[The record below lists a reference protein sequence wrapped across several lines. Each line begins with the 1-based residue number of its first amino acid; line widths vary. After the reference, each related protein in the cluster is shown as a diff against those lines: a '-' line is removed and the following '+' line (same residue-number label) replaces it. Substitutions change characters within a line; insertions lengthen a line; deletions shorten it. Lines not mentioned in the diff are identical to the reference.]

1 MEHNSLLEPN
11 TDLQALTD
19 QIREV
24 YGRVVYSHKTQEKCA
39 DILNKQHR
47 QIKTWQLILSAF
59 TTTSVLSRVF
69 TGYDWTL
76 AAAAILS
83 TVQFGF
89 NAYLKEYD
97 LGKVAQRHAESAADL
112 LGIREA
118 YFTLLTDI
126 QSKLIDVTDVVARR
140 DQLQQDLLNAYKS
153 APRSFPKAYNAASK
167 ALKEMEEMTF
177 SDSEIDKFLPSVL
190 RKGQG

>member
-1 MEHNSLLEPN
+1 MEPN
-11 TDLQALTD
+11 SQPNPLPDLHALTD
-19 QIREV
+19 QIREI

-39 DILNKQHR
+39 DILNNQHR
-47 QIKTWQLILSAF
+47 LIKTWQLILSAF

-83 TVQFGF
+83 TIQFGF

-97 LGKVAQRHAESAADL
+97 LGKVAQRHAESANDL

-126 QSKLIDVTDVVARR
+126 QSKLIRVEDVVAKR
-140 DQLQQDLLNAYKS
+140 DQLEQDLLNIYKS
-153 APRSFPKAYNAASK
+153 APRSFPSAYRAASK

-177 SDSEIDKFLPSVL
+177 SDAEIDKFLPNIL
-190 RKGQG
+190 RKCKN

>member
-1 MEHNSLLEPN
+1 MEPN
-11 TDLQALTD
+11 SQPDPAPDLEALTD
-19 QIREV
+19 QIREI

-47 QIKTWQLILSAF
+47 QIKTGQLVLSAF

-83 TVQFGF
+83 TIQFGF

-112 LGIREA
+112 LSIREA

-126 QSKLIDVTDVVARR
+126 QSKLTDVTDVVARR
-140 DQLQQDLLNAYKS
+140 DQLQQDLLNVYKS
-153 APRSFPKAYNAASK
+153 APRSFPKAYKAASK
-167 ALKEMEEMTF
+167 ALKAMEEMTF
-177 SDSEIDKFLPSVL
+177 SDSEIDKFLPSIL
-190 RKGQG
+190 RKGQK